1 MNSYHQRQA
10 FKNKTIFCWA
20 YQEDL
25 DQAYAFYCSRY
36 ENITYEEFM
45 QLGFFELK
53 KKIGSIPESE
63 PLYKI
68 IKSRTI
74 DIAKIKNKDERAY
87 WQELRQINEIPQV
100 YLPIKEIDKRLQEFI
115 NKKKGF

>member
-1 MNSYHQRQA
+1 
-10 FKNKTIFCWA
+10 
-20 YQEDL
+20 
-25 DQAYAFYCSRY
+25 
-36 ENITYEEFM
+36 M
-45 QLGFFELK
+45 QLGFFEIK

-63 PLYKI
+63 PLYKT

-74 DIAKIKNKDERAY
+74 NIGKIKNKEERAY

-100 YLPIKEIDKRLQEFI
+100 YLPIKEIDKRLQDFI